1 MMGGNAAR
9 PSCRGRVISFP
20 PEPKPTPLP
29 QMPER
34 QRLAVSLRFGD
45 GGQLWPFAAVAS
57 TMGITTPCA
66 YRLVRKGLAWLQ
78 AHGHTPADLREPAQ
92 TPE

>member
-1 MMGGNAAR
+1 
-9 PSCRGRVISFP
+9 VP
-20 PEPKPTPLP
+20 PNRKPTPLS

-45 GGQLWPFAAVAS
+45 GGQPWPFAAVAS

-66 YRLVRKGLAWLQ
+66 YRLVRKGLAWLK
-78 AHGHTPADLREPAQ
+78 ANGHDVADLREPAQ
-92 TPE
+92 TPH